1 MGLSKR
7 TKKFIADTRK
17 EQAAFRKRRKAVRDR
32 IGPMTESESKA
43 YSSPSRN
50 VPKQRKL
57 EYDNIPVSTQL
68 KILRENVIRGPI
80 RRDFDNK
87 DFAQRLAGQKSVT
100 NPQPKKKPI
109 AEGFAEGLAG
119 QKSVVSPRPRVRKAN
134 PIQMGTGPNAPK
146 RKPGKKKGAMQRFLE
161 SKGVIGRKKG
171 GKTARGKRGPFG

>member
-1 MGLSKR
+1 MALSKR
-7 TKKFIADTRK
+7 TQKFIADSRK
-17 EQAAFRKRRKAVRDR
+17 EQAKFRKRRKAVRDR

-57 EYDNIPVSTQL
+57 EYENIPVSTQL

-100 NPQPKKKPI
+100 SPQPKKKPV

-146 RKPGKKKGAMQRFLE
+146 RKPGKKKGAMQKFLE
-161 SKGVIGRKKG
+161 GKGVIGNKRKR
-171 GKTARGKRGPFG
+171 RGGPFGF

>member
-1 MGLSKR
+1 MALSKR
-7 TKKFIADTRK
+7 TQKFMADTRK

-57 EYDNIPVSTQL
+57 EYENIPVSTQL

-100 NPQPKKKPI
+100 SPQPKKKPV
-109 AEGFAEGLAG
+109 AGGFAEGLAG

-146 RKPGKKKGAMQRFLE
+146 RKPGKKKGAMQKFLE
-161 SKGVIGRKKG
+161 GKGVIGNKRKR
-171 GKTARGKRGPFG
+171 RGGPFGF

>member
-1 MGLSKR
+1 MSLSKR
-7 TKKFIADTRK
+7 TQKFIADARK
-17 EQAAFRKRRKAVRDR
+17 EQAKFRKRRKAVRDR

-50 VPKQRKL
+50 VPKQGKL
-57 EYDNIPVSTQL
+57 EYENIPVSTQL
-68 KILRENVIRGPI
+68 DILRRNIIRGPI

-87 DFAQRLAGQKSVT
+87 DFAQRLASQESVT
-100 NPQPKKKPI
+100 KPQPKKKPI
-109 AEGFAEGLAG
+109 AQGFAEGLAG
-119 QKSVVSPRPRVRKAN
+119 QKSVVSPRPRVRKAS